1 MIARVRGEVLER
13 RDGAVVVDVG
23 GLGHLV
29 HVPTSTPLPA
39 AGGTVD
45 LHTALHVRE
54 DALTLYGF
62 ATADELR
69 LFDLLR
75 SSAGVGPKLALA
87 ALSAMRPAALET
99 ALADGDVA
107 ALTAVPGI
115 GRKVA
120 ERLILELGDRV
131 GPSVAPPEPG
141 ADSTVTAEVRAALS
155 AFGFTPA
162 EVARALREVTDSA
175 GAGADDAAALLRR
188 SLRHLGG
195 GAEVVR

>member
-1 MIARVRGEVLER
+1 VIARVRGEVLER
-13 RDGAVVVDVG
+13 RDGAVVIDVG

-29 HVPTSTPLPA
+29 HVPSSTPLPA
-39 AGGTVD
+39 PGGTVD

-75 SSAGVGPKLALA
+75 SSSGVGPKLALA
-87 ALSAMRPAALET
+87 ALSTLRPAALET
-99 ALADGDVA
+99 ALADGDLAV
-107 ALTAVPGI
+107 LTSVPGI

-120 ERLILELGDRV
+120 ERLVLELGDRV
-131 GPSVAPPEPG
+131 TPTAPAVDPG
-141 ADSTVTAEVRAALS
+141 ADSSTTAEVRAALS

-162 EVARALREVTDSA
+162 EAARALREVGHD
-175 GAGADDAAALLRR
+175 GASGEADAATLLRAA
-188 SLRHLGG
+188 LRHLGG